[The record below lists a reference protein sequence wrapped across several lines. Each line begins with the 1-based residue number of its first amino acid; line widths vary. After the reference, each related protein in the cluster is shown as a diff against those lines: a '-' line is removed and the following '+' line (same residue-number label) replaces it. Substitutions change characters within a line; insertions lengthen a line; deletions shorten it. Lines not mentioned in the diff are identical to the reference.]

1 MNTIFQA
8 TAPVTNSGPAKPA
21 KPRILLVDDDP
32 AMCRV
37 LFRLLADEDFL
48 VLTVANAGEALEL
61 ADITEFDLVLL
72 DLKTQAEDEWR
83 IYGQL
88 AAQHPLLPMVLIA
101 DRSDPFFRAAAPNV
115 DALVERPLNF
125 TKLFHTIRNLLEE
138 PADERLAC
146 FAERLVMFSGIPS
159 QGECPPKVW
168 RVN

>member
-88 AAQHPLLPMVLIA
+88 AAQHPLLPMVQTA
-101 DRSDPFFRAAAPNV
+101 RPF
-115 DALVERPLNF
+115 RPVF
-125 TKLFHTIRNLLEE
+125 SRGG
-138 PADERLAC
+138 
-146 FAERLVMFSGIPS
+146 AER
-159 QGECPPKVW
+159 
-168 RVN
+168 